1 MEMTQIEEELKKVIA
16 SLDKGARLEA
26 VIDEEDEFRVI
37 LSKGTHSDRGEIA
50 KGLMEE
56 FLATG
61 KGGHELKKIL
71 GKVISRMSSPA
82 REKR

>member
-1 MEMTQIEEELKKVIA
+1 MEMTQIEEELKKLIA

-26 VIDEEDEFRVI
+26 VTDEEEEFRVI
-37 LSKGTHSDRGEIA
+37 VSKGTHSDRGEIA
-50 KGLMEE
+50 KGLMEDY
-56 FLATG
+56 LATG

-71 GKVISRMSSPA
+71 GKVISRLSSPA